1 MNYDELGGLTIILN
15 EGEEWPPKKEVEG
28 MDAEFLIHV
37 NQRYDQSV
45 ICMKRP
51 RLIEA
56 IKFLYWRSTGTN
68 IIINAIPAKEKTK
81 YMTTK

>member
-37 NQRYDQSV
+37 N
-45 ICMKRP
+45 
-51 RLIEA
+51 
-56 IKFLYWRSTGTN
+56 
-68 IIINAIPAKEKTK
+68 
-81 YMTTK
+81 